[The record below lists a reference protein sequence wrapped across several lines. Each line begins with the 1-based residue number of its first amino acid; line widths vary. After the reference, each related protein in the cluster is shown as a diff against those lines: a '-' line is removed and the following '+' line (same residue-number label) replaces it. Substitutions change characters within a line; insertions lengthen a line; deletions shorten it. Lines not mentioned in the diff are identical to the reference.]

1 VRRAVASEAPSEGPQ
16 PSQTDYAAGFPLTRV
31 HPRPVSLQP
40 PPHHIFVSFPSLPAG
55 SLSWPS
61 PAPSPCGRSRGQ
73 AFVAAP
79 AAQRSDRRRIRAI
92 ASAMTIALAITA
104 LAYVAY
110 GSVSFHHPSR

>member
-1 VRRAVASEAPSEGPQ
+1 VA
-16 PSQTDYAAGFPLTRV
+16 
-31 HPRPVSLQP
+31 
-40 PPHHIFVSFPSLPAG
+40 
-55 SLSWPS
+55 
-61 PAPSPCGRSRGQ
+61 Q

-110 GSVSFHHPSR
+110 GSVSLLHPSR